1 MSVNKRTGSPYW
13 YIQFQYNG
21 QNYIKSSKSTDKKL
35 AIKQELQWRNQLIEE
50 QQLGVKQV
58 LSINEAFQL
67 YSNSKKELISVSHV
81 IFWCKRA
88 CAYWSSKRY
97 IHEITTL
104 EIERYRST
112 LANASYSNQTIKH
125 AINHVSGAIKCA
137 KRMGYKVA
145 EVQLP
150 TIRLSKGRLI
160 YLTIEDEQRLLTEL
174 EPTRSVKG
182 LAPYDQRI
190 PELQREMQDIYDF
203 VILLLDTG
211 ARHTEI
217 STLKWESV
225 NLDEGTIRLW
235 RPKVQN
241 QSVLFM
247 SHRVRAVLTSRKQVT
262 SGPYIFTNS
271 KGDARQYLAAPFRK
285 AFDRAGLPNCS
296 AHTLRH
302 THATRLIQN
311 GLNLYEVKEIL
322 GHADIKT
329 TMRYAHLEQAKV
341 SQKAV
346 DVINQIQQSQK

>member
-21 QNYIKSSKSTDKKL
+21 QNYIKSSKTNDKKL
-35 AIKQELQWRNQLIEE
+35 ALKQEVQWRSQLIEE

-67 YSNSKKELISVSHV
+67 YSNSKSELISASHF
-81 IFWCKRA
+81 IFWSKRA
-88 CAYWSSKRY
+88 CAYWSDKKH

-104 EIERYRST
+104 EIERYRSS
-112 LANASYSNQTIKH
+112 LSSASYSNQTIKH
-125 AINHVSGAIKCA
+125 AMNNVAGAIKYA
-137 KRMGYKVA
+137 KRMGYKVS
-145 EVQLP
+145 EVQMP
-150 TIRLSKGRLI
+150 TIRLSKGRLT
-160 YLTIEDEQRLLTEL
+160 YLTIEDEQRLLAEL

-182 LAPYDQRI
+182 LAPYDQRL

-203 VILLLDTG
+203 VIVLLDTG

-217 STLKWESV
+217 SSMRWDAI
-225 NLDEGTIRLW
+225 NLDDGTIKLW

-247 SHRVRAVLTSRKQVT
+247 SHRVHAVLTRRKQAA
-262 SGPYIFTNS
+262 SGPFIFTNS

-346 DVINQIQQSQK
+346 DVINQLQQSQK